1 MNHRDSN
8 PDETDLLLSRAVAGD
23 ARALDEIRARGA
35 GDPALLEELALWQA
49 DELRLSRAV
58 GALHAAAERVK
69 TPRQGQSGSEVF
81 RTRRAGLGWAVA
93 AVLAVGWLL
102 SSALPA
108 PNEAPANIAGV
119 GAPAFDSSDA
129 AFDAYLAKAREE
141 GVVVGDVE
149 PPTLVGSRELG
160 DGGGFEIVIVRQV
173 YERRRAPEIYRIAP
187 TDETG
192 RARPIVIR
200 PRTESVQ

>member
-1 MNHRDSN
+1 MNDRDSN

-58 GALHAAAERVK
+58 GALHAAAEGVEA
-69 TPRQGQSGSEVF
+69 PRAETF

-108 PNEAPANIAGV
+108 PKEAPANIAGV

-141 GVVVGDVE
+141 GVVVDAVE
-149 PPTLVGSRELG
+149 PPVLVGSRELG

>member
-1 MNHRDSN
+1 MNDRDSN

-58 GALHAAAERVK
+58 GALHAAAEGVEA
-69 TPRQGQSGSEVF
+69 PRAETF

-108 PNEAPANIAGV
+108 PKEAPANIAGV

-141 GVVVGDVE
+141 GVVVDAVE

-200 PRTESVQ
+200 PRTEIVQ